1 MLPSVL
7 APLAALPPSAASL
20 TEACG
25 PADRAGIICVT
36 VYQVTDNAALAR
48 LADMVLARPAKI
60 AFILLLAFV
69 ISRLVRRTIRR
80 FTSSMRDG
88 KVQRRLSSLR
98 APRALATSEE
108 LPTLRRTQRAE
119 TLGALL
125 KSIAS
130 FVIWVTAGLMA
141 LGTLGINL
149 APLIAGAGI
158 VGVAVGFGAQNLV
171 RDFLSGIF
179 MLLEDQYGVG
189 DVIDVGEATGTVEG
203 VGLRTTRVRDV
214 DGILW
219 HVPNGEIRRVGNKS
233 QGWSRAL
240 LDIEVAYSNDI
251 PTAMRVIKQ
260 AADELWHDDEAF
272 SPLILEE
279 PEVWG
284 VEELGPNGVR
294 VRLVVKTRPLEQ
306 WKVAREL
313 RARIKAAFDREG
325 VRLPVAAQTVV
336 LQSPEELP
344 ATGDGE
350 HDELAAPADGGGEP
364 RRPPTRGSGARGGR
378 GSKR

>member
-1 MLPSVL
+1 MS
-7 APLAALPPSAASL
+7 
-20 TEACG
+20 
-25 PADRAGIICVT
+25 
-36 VYQVTDNAALAR
+36 
-48 LADMVLARPAKI
+48 
-60 AFILLLAFV
+60 
-69 ISRLVRRTIRR
+69 
-80 FTSSMRDG
+80 
-88 KVQRRLSSLR
+88 
-98 APRALATSEE
+98 
-108 LPTLRRTQRAE
+108 
-119 TLGALL
+119 
-125 KSIAS
+125 
-130 FVIWVTAGLMA
+130 

-219 HVPNGEIRRVGNKS
+219 HVPNGEIQRVGNKS

-240 LDIEVAYSNDI
+240 LDIEVAYSNEI
-251 PTAMRVIKQ
+251 STAMRVIKQ
-260 AADELWHDDEAF
+260 VADELWRDDETFA
-272 SPLILEE
+272 PLILEE

-313 RARIKAAFDREG
+313 RARIKSAFDREG
-325 VRLPVAAQTVV
+325 VRLPVAAQAVM
-336 LQSPEELP
+336 LHSPEELP
-344 ATGDGE
+344 GDGSE
-350 HDELAAPADGGGEP
+350 APPEALPPPPDKGAGAGARQAAG
-364 RRPPTRGSGARGGR
+364 RGSGTRETRETRGGR
-378 GSKR
+378 GAKR